1 MPLVFENGDGQQ
13 MHISRLGR
21 KTLFARLA
29 FTAVYLL
36 LAAGAVVI
44 IYPFVLML
52 TSSMTT
58 IEYDRFYPLPVFLW
72 DDSTLLGKYLHE
84 KYAGRSSGIAS
95 LGARYDLPI
104 NSLSDLKR
112 AMLEGDLF
120 SDVYKG
126 MKSRDPHWR
135 QAVKRRVEDWLDF
148 KKSLPIELCGVY
160 FCNESLASGS
170 KVKAGFLNFLREKY
184 ARRIEQENRR
194 DVQRFNADKG
204 FKTKSFEALKKDDR
218 VIADKVSRVY
228 HIHLR
233 TLRDL
238 RIPPENLEARAWRP
252 EDSPRMNDWLD
263 YKRELPPGDIQ
274 ALCVSQIYQDF
285 LARKYSL
292 GSFNSLYGRRDASF
306 REVVFRSQRLVTGGE
321 VSDWGEFLRSV
332 DDLSAV
338 RLVVNS
344 TTRLL
349 YERMLREKF
358 GAIANYNA
366 EFSTR
371 NKAFFELKL
380 ATRLPKE
387 PKQRALWEYFVREL
401 APSHLL
407 VSVSERQYHEE
418 IVRSTYITELK
429 REYLTIES
437 LNREGGTSFKTFAEA
452 HERKKAEQLLTG
464 KLIEQYGSLDEYN
477 TANRTAW
484 ESWEDVCLPNPLRRA
499 WQRFL
504 SEKYGELAL
513 LNAAH
518 KRENASFDVIALPA
532 ILPDHDIVE
541 FVKTALPLRLIALE
555 DSEEIRRL
563 WYGHLKKT
571 FGGSLEKLSA
581 ALGKPYV
588 AFEEIPF
595 YYAMPAN
602 KKVRLLWIELV
613 EKVVPYESIRFQDPE
628 ANFRNYLR
636 EKYLTLDR
644 LNSEHAADYSS
655 FEAVRPPYKEA
666 DLLEFY
672 ERKAAIRVAFV
683 LRNFVAVARFISVRG
698 RALLNTV
705 ILCVLSIGGVLIVN
719 PLAAYALSRFRSS
732 FSHRL
737 HFFLLAGAA
746 FPTALTMIPNF
757 LLLRSIG
764 LLNSYWAVILPVM
777 ASGVGIFVLKSFFD
791 RLPAELFD
799 AASLDGAGE
808 LRTFAHVCLPLSKP
822 ILAVVALQTFV
833 FAYGMFMW
841 PLLTCQ
847 KEKMWP
853 LMVWLYQFVSRDA
866 ANSPEVAMA
875 ALVVTAIPLV
885 LVFIL
890 CQRAVVKGLTIPS
903 FR

>member
-1 MPLVFENGDGQQ
+1 MI
-13 MHISRLGR
+13 ISKLGR
-21 KTLFARLA
+21 KNLSVRLA
-29 FTAVYLL
+29 LTPVYLL
-36 LAAGAVVI
+36 LAAGVVVI

-52 TSSMTT
+52 TSSMAT

-84 KYAGRSSGIAS
+84 KYAGPSSSIAS
-95 LGARYDLPI
+95 LGARYGLPI
-104 NSLSDLKR
+104 NSVSDLKR
-112 AMLEGDLF
+112 AMLEGDLLR
-120 SDVYKG
+120 DVYKG
-126 MKSRDPHWR
+126 VKPTDPRWR
-135 QAVKRRVEDWLDF
+135 QAVKRRVQDWLDF

-160 FCNESLASGS
+160 FCNESLGSSS

-184 ARRIEQENRR
+184 ARRIERLYGGDLR
-194 DVQRFNADKG
+194 RFNADRG
-204 FKTKSFEALKKDDR
+204 FKNNSFEALRKDDR
-218 VIADKVSRVY
+218 VIADEVSRVY

-238 RIPPENLEARAWRP
+238 RIPPENLEARAWLP
-252 EDSPRMNDWLD
+252 ENSPRMNDWLD
-263 YKRELPPGDIQ
+263 YKRELSPERIQ
-274 ALCVSQIYQDF
+274 ALCLSQIYQDF

-292 GSFNSLYGRRDASF
+292 DSFNSLYGRRHPSF
-306 REVVFRSQRLVTGGE
+306 REVVFRSQRLATGGE
-321 VSDWGEFLRSV
+321 ISDWGEFLRSV
-332 DDLSAV
+332 DDLSTV
-338 RLVVNS
+338 RLVVS
-344 TTRLL
+344 FTTRLL

-358 GAIANYNA
+358 GAIAKYNA

-371 NKAFFELKL
+371 NKAFFELEP
-380 ATRLPKE
+380 ASSLPKNA
-387 PKQRALWEYFVREL
+387 KQRALWEYFVREF
-401 APSHLL
+401 APSHLVVP
-407 VSVSERQYHEE
+407 VSDRQYHKE

-429 REYLTIES
+429 RKYLTIES
-437 LNREGGTSFKTFAEA
+437 LNKEGGTLFKAFAEA
-452 HERKKAEQLLTG
+452 YERKKAEQFLTG

-484 ESWEDVCLPNPLRRA
+484 KGWENVRLPNPLRRA

-518 KRENASFDVIALPA
+518 RRDYASFDVIPLPA
-532 ILPDHDIVE
+532 ILPDRDVVE
-541 FVKTALPLRLIALE
+541 FVKAALPLRLIALK

-563 WYGHLKKT
+563 WYSHLKKT
-571 FGGSLEKLSA
+571 FGGSVEKLSA

-595 YYAMPAN
+595 YYAMPTN
-602 KKVRLLWIELV
+602 KKVRPLWIKFV
-613 EKVVPYESIRFQDPE
+613 EGIVPYESIRFQDPE
-628 ANFRNYLR
+628 GNFRNYLR

-644 LNSEHAADYSS
+644 LNSEHAANYSS
-655 FEAVRPPYKEA
+655 FESVRPPYREA
-666 DLLEFY
+666 DILEFY
-672 ERKAAIRVAFV
+672 ERKAAIRAAFV
-683 LRNFVAVARFISVRG
+683 LRNFVAVARFITMRG
-698 RALLNTV
+698 RALLNTA
-705 ILCVLSIGGVLIVN
+705 ILCILSIGGVLIVN
-719 PLAAYALSRFRSS
+719 PLAAYALSRFRSG
-732 FSHRL
+732 FTPRVH
-737 HFFLLAGAA
+737 FLLLATAA
-746 FPTALTMIPNF
+746 FPAALTMIPNF

-764 LLNSYWAVILPVM
+764 LLNTYWAVVLPVM

-799 AASLDGAGE
+799 AASLDGAGK
-808 LRTFAHVCLPLSKP
+808 LRTFAHVCLPLSMP
-822 ILAVVALQTFV
+822 ILAVVALQTFI

-853 LMVWLYQFVSRDA
+853 LMVWLYQFVLRDA

-890 CQRAVVKGLTIPS
+890 CQRTIEKGVTMPD